1 MVVKSLEDNFEQK
14 IAEELD
20 QLQGNLETQKKI
32 GLEEQHAL
40 QNGKEKANDSTEI
53 SENETENTDTESF
66 GVPDEISIESFEQYE
81 NVEVGHLEKKI
92 GSNRMQRVC
101 YSVEE
106 REQMREAGREA
117 WTRMQGRNETGG
129 GDQ

>member
-1 MVVKSLEDNFEQK
+1 MTELLIFKLALREKEDDGMVCK
-14 IAEELD
+14 I
-20 QLQGNLETQKKI
+20 
-32 GLEEQHAL
+32 
-40 QNGKEKANDSTEI
+40 
-53 SENETENTDTESF
+53 
-66 GVPDEISIESFEQYE
+66 
-81 NVEVGHLEKKI
+81 EKKI

>member
-20 QLQGNLETQKKI
+20 QLQGNFETQKKL

-92 GSNRMQRVC
+92 GSNEMIPKNNPLSQINSQDVSDILDKECAMENKVFR
-101 YSVEE
+101 
-106 REQMREAGREA
+106 
-117 WTRMQGRNETGG
+117 
-129 GDQ
+129 

>member
-1 MVVKSLEDNFEQK
+1 MKKVTKIILASSLALTLGACGSTSNQSSQYAKADTNAEDDGMVCK
-14 IAEELD
+14 
-20 QLQGNLETQKKI
+20 
-32 GLEEQHAL
+32 
-40 QNGKEKANDSTEI
+40 
-53 SENETENTDTESF
+53 
-66 GVPDEISIESFEQYE
+66 
-81 NVEVGHLEKKI
+81 LEKKI